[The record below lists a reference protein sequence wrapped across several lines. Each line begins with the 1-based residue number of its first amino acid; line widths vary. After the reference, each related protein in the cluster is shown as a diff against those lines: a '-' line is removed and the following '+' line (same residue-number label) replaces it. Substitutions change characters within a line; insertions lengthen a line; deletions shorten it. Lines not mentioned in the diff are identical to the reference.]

1 MTNNKIIEG
10 SPEWEKICEQCGM
23 CCLLK
28 YRDSCGNVY
37 LTRVRC
43 AALDKDT
50 RKCRCYAPEMQNR
63 DNGHDNCI
71 ALGGERVTRLTL
83 NDAYAVPS
91 FCPYAQRFCTNPKV
105 KKAKHRP
112 EFDWENTISETELKV
127 GDSLANYVVPNS
139 NKYFKYNPHVNQRIH
154 DEMKI
159 QTR

>member
-10 SPEWEKICEQCGM
+10 SPEWEEICEQCGM

-28 YRDSCGNVY
+28 YVDTLGNVF

-43 AALDKDT
+43 AALDKNT
-50 RKCRCYAPEMQNR
+50 HKCKCYAPEMQNR

-83 NDAYAVPS
+83 NSAYAVPS

-127 GDSLANYVVPNS
+127 GDSLANHVVPHS
-139 NKYFKYNPHVNQRIH
+139 NKYFKYNPLVNKRIH
-154 DEMKI
+154 EEMKSLSK
-159 QTR
+159 